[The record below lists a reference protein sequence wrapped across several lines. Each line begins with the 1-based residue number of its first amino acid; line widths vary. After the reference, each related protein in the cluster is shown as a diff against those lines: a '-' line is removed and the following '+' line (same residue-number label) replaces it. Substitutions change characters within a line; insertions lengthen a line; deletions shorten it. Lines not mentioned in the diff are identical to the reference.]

1 MIERENIL
9 KDSIYVVKNFP
20 SRKEQSDFWYF
31 ANESDYA
38 YGANNVNKKRMKVT
52 DSHMG
57 KRQGRFTHHF
67 NPDEFVK
74 TSFWQ
79 RIDKSVDYPLGLLEA
94 YINYG
99 DSSTLA
105 FPHCDNREDNMS
117 ILMSL
122 NQYWHRNWGGYTVF
136 FEGVAS
142 NEIIKTVVPEPG
154 KAIFFNGAMY
164 HSALPPNVTA
174 EYPRFML
181 ALKTVWMENER
192 ETEKEE
198 I

>member
-9 KDSIYVVKNFP
+9 KDSIYVLKNFP
-20 SRKEQSDFWYF
+20 SRKEQSDFWYS

-38 YGANNVNKKRMKVT
+38 YGQNS
-52 DSHMG
+52 DSHMS

-79 RIDKSVDYPLGLLEA
+79 RIEKSVDYPLGLLEA

-99 DSSTLA
+99 DSSTLT
-105 FPHCDNREDNMS
+105 FPHCDNREDQMS
-117 ILMSL
+117 MLMCL
-122 NQYWHRNWGGYTVF
+122 NQDWHRSWGGYTVF
-136 FEGVAS
+136 FEGVDS

-154 KAIFFNGAMY
+154 KAIFFNGSMY
-164 HSALPPNVTA
+164 HLALPSNINA

-181 ALKTVWMENER
+181 AIKTVWMENKI

>member
-9 KDSIYVVKNFP
+9 KDSIYVLKNFP
-20 SRKEQSDFWYF
+20 SRKEQSDFWYA
-31 ANESDYA
+31 ANESNYA
-38 YGANNVNKKRMKVT
+38 YGQNS
-52 DSHMG
+52 DSHIG

-79 RIDKSVDYPLGLLEA
+79 RIEKSVDYPIGLSEA

-99 DSSTLA
+99 DSSTLT
-105 FPHCDNREDNMS
+105 FPHCDNREDQMS
-117 ILMSL
+117 MLMCL
-122 NQYWHRNWGGYTVF
+122 NQDWHRSWGGYTVF
-136 FEGVAS
+136 FEGVDS

-154 KAIFFNGAMY
+154 KAIFFNGSMY
-164 HSALPPNVTA
+164 HLALPSNINA

-181 ALKTVWMENER
+181 AIKTGWIENEI
-192 ETEKEE
+192 ETKKEE